1 MKKIYTFILS
11 ILLTANLTVA
21 QDIVGLEKLEDNLE
35 EYRSEMP
42 LEKVYLHFD
51 KPYYYS
57 GDDIWFQVYLV
68 AGPAHQPSPIS
79 KVVYFELIHK
89 SGNLLKRIKLPI
101 NDGVAKGDFKI
112 PQYFESGTYTIR
124 AYTNWMR
131 NFEAAFFFKKNL
143 VIIRPYDGEA
153 PIVEDNSSLDIGF
166 YPEGGDLVFGLK
178 SKVAFKLFG
187 SPATTQHIVV
197 SVYNVR
203 DQEVGTTTTNSDGI
217 GTIELSPKQEDYY
230 ARVNNTAKRFLLPNP
245 NQQGYNLNVDNLSD
259 PDNILIKAGA
269 SFKDKKRR
277 RGFIIAQSRGV
288 ILYASDIAF
297 VGKTV
302 TAKIPKSELWTGVFQ
317 LTLFDQNWQPQA
329 ERLVFHDSNDEL
341 KVEISTG
348 KQEYKTR
355 DSTVVNIK
363 VTDHNNKPVQGSF
376 SMSVL
381 DSAQVNASLSR
392 EHILSNL
399 LLTSELKG
407 YIHNP
412 ARFFEGKQ
420 NQTQRA
426 ALDQLMM
433 THGWRRFV
441 WKDIQ
446 EKNYSHSFEAEQGIT
461 VKGELFTG
469 KNGKL
474 MKEGKVSHI
483 VTFGNEP
490 SLAQADTEE
499 GGKFTLNNLQFYEDE
514 ENFLEGR
521 SKKGRKGFILI
532 DSSWQTYPTTTPLVL
547 LYNELD
553 TVYIQS
559 QIEKSRERQFLKGLY
574 YVDENVRDLG
584 EFVVEGSQWSK
595 TSAEMATYD
604 FDDQIIRS
612 QYTTALELIRNEI
625 AEYQVDG
632 WLDDNIIIKYGG
644 IRIYSYFIDGI
655 LYHDHTF
662 TRLKNLPA
670 WKVKRVKPPLRVQLR
685 TDEELMDFFRAV
697 GDKRVSVLPGGYYK
711 SRKYFSPRYFPA
723 KPEHDA
729 PDKRVLIH
737 WQPLIKTDKNGEAQ
751 VTFFNADL
759 ETTVNIYLEGL
770 SETGSPGVGSKKYK
784 VKFKD

>member
-1 MKKIYTFILS
+1 MKKIYSFIFS
-11 ILLTANLTVA
+11 MLLTANITVA
-21 QDIVGLEKLEDNLE
+21 QDIVGLEKLEGNLE
-35 EYRSEMP
+35 EYRFEMP
-42 LEKVYLHFD
+42 QEKVYLHFD

-79 KVVYFELIHK
+79 KVVYIELIHK

-101 NDGVAKGDFKI
+101 TDGVAKGDFNI

-131 NFEAAFFFKKNL
+131 NFEEDYFFKKNL
-143 VIIRPYDGEA
+143 VIIRTYDGEA
-153 PIVEDNSSLDIGF
+153 PIVEDNSALDIGF
-166 YPEGGDLVFGLK
+166 YPEGGDLVAGLQ

-187 SPATTQHIVV
+187 SPATTQNIIV
-197 SVYNVR
+197 SIYNSQ
-203 DQEVGTTTTNSDGI
+203 DQEVGTATTNSDGI
-217 GTIELSPKQEDYY
+217 GTIDLTPDDESYY
-230 ARVNNTAKRFLLPNP
+230 ARVNNTSKRFSLPIAK
-245 NQQGYNLNVDNLSD
+245 QQGYNLTVDNLSD

-277 RGFIIAQSRGV
+277 RGFVVAQSRGV
-288 ILYASDIAF
+288 ILYSSDISF
-297 VGKTV
+297 VGKT
-302 TAKIPKSELWTGVFQ
+302 TSTKIPRSELWTGVVQ
-317 LTLFDQNWQPQA
+317 LTLFDQSWRPQA
-329 ERLVFHDSNDEL
+329 ERLVFHDANEEL
-341 KVEISTG
+341 NVKISTN

-355 DSTVVNIK
+355 DSTVVSIK
-363 VTDHNNKPVQGSF
+363 ITDQTGKPVQGSF

-399 LLTSELKG
+399 LLTSEING

-420 NQTQRA
+420 NQKQRA
-426 ALDQLMM
+426 ALDLLMM
-433 THGWRRFV
+433 ANGWRRFI

-446 EKNYSHSFEAEQGIT
+446 EKDYEHLFEAEQGIT
-461 VKGELFTG
+461 VKGELFTS

-474 MKEGKVSHI
+474 ISKGKVSHI
-483 VTFGNEP
+483 GSFGEQP

-499 GGKFTLNNLQFYEDE
+499 AGDFTLKPLHFYEDE

-521 SKKGRKGFILI
+521 SKKGRKGFTVI
-532 DSSWQTYPTTTPLVL
+532 DSTWQTYPSIAPLAL

-553 TVYIQS
+553 TLYIID
-559 QIEKSRERQFLKGLY
+559 QIQKSKERLFLKGLY
-574 YVDENVRDLG
+574 YGDENVRDLG
-584 EFVVEGSQWSK
+584 EFVVDGSQWSK
-595 TSAEMATYD
+595 TSKEQETYD
-604 FDDQIIRS
+604 LDDQLVRS
-612 QYTTALELIRNEI
+612 QYVGILQMIKNELPLL
-625 AEYQVDG
+625 AVYG
-632 WLDDNIIIKYGG
+632 WAHDIVITYEDE
-644 IRIYSYFIDGI
+644 RIYGYTIDRQR
-655 LYHDHTF
+655 YSDTTF
-662 TRLKNLPA
+662 SRLKSFPA
-670 WKVKRVKPPLRVQLR
+670 WMVKSVSGPGIVVYTRS
-685 TDEELMDFFRAV
+685 DEELMNFFRAV
-697 GDKRVSVLPGGYYK
+697 GDKRVSVLPGGYYQA
-711 SRKYFSPRYFPA
+711 REYFSPRYFPA
-723 KPEHDA
+723 KPEHDV

-737 WQPLIKTDKNGEAQ
+737 WQPLIKTDKNGEAK

-770 SETGSPGVGSKKYK
+770 SEKGSPGVGSKKYK